1 LNTDYQIN
9 IGSQQSQ
16 IRDGVSYL
24 EDVTLDNGKIS
35 ITIDKETGLLKEVEL
50 KNGKKVPLTQNFWY
64 YQGEDRFR
72 GEKPSGAYAFNPTH
86 HVPHGSTNAAS
97 FKIIRGDL
105 VDEVHQTFKPWI
117 TQVIRLYRDYDY
129 IEFDWVIGPI
139 PTKNYLYDHGLE
151 IITRYDTNFQNNGT
165 FFTDSNGRET
175 IRRIRHYRST
185 WDLETTESVASN
197 YYPVTSW
204 IFLRDYSQDLQM
216 TVLTD
221 RSEGGS
227 SMSDGSL
234 ELMLHRRL
242 LFDDGYGVEEALN
255 EPGIQL
261 YIYIELNQLKLFVLK
276 VVIIMD

>member
-1 LNTDYQIN
+1 LNTDYQTI
-9 IGSQQSQ
+9 IGSQQSE
-16 IRDGVSYL
+16 ITDGISYL

-35 ITIDKETGLLKEVEL
+35 ITIDKETGLLKEVVL
-50 KNGKKVPLTQNFWY
+50 KNGKRVPLTQNFWY
-64 YQGEDRFR
+64 YIGEDRFG

-86 HVPHGSTNAAS
+86 HMPHASTNVAS

-117 TQVIRLYRDYDY
+117 TQIIRLYRDYDY
-129 IEFDWVIGPI
+129 IEFDWIIGPI
-139 PTKNYLYDHGLE
+139 PIKNYNYDHGLE
-151 IITRYDTNFQNNGT
+151 IISRYDTYFQNNGT

-175 IRRIRHYRST
+175 VRRVRHYRPT

-242 LFDDGYGVEEALN
+242 LYDDGYGMEEALN

-261 YIYIELNQLKLFVLK
+261 YIYTIYIHIF
-276 VVIIMD
+276 